1 MQNRNRRRPSPATV
15 ISLLALVFS
24 MAGTATAARVLI
36 TSSSQVKNGTLTSGD
51 IKDAGVSS
59 RDIKDSA
66 VTGAKVKNGSL
77 ESDDFSGAART
88 ALQAAETQA
97 LEVFRKVGP
106 DAQPAGTDFK
116 RVATLDNVPAG
127 TYAISSKT
135 VLTPIE
141 AQGGFFGQGSTLT
154 GRCELDAGGDK
165 DQSVAFLGSPG
176 AIAPSIVH
184 NQITRSFGGSGT
196 ITLSCAVDKAT
207 FRASDTS
214 IIAVRV
220 GRAPRSPVEG

>member
-1 MQNRNRRRPSPATV
+1 MRNRNRRRPSPATV
-15 ISLLALVFS
+15 ISLLALIFS

-36 TSSSQVKNGTLTSGD
+36 TSSSQVKNGTLTSSD
-51 IKDAGVSS
+51 LKDAGVSS
-59 RDIKDSA
+59 RDIKDNA
-66 VTGAKVKNGSL
+66 VTSAKVKNGSL

-97 LEVFRKVGP
+97 LEVFRKTGP
-106 DAQPAGTDFK
+106 DGQPAGTDFK
-116 RVATLDNVPAG
+116 RVATLENVPAG
-127 TYAISSKT
+127 TYAIFAKT

-141 AQGGFFGQGSTLT
+141 AQGGFFGQGATLS

-176 AIAPSIVH
+176 AIAPSVIST
-184 NQITRSFGGSGT
+184 QITRSFGSSGSV
-196 ITLSCAVDKAT
+196 TLSCTVEKAT
-207 FRASDTS
+207 WKASDTS
-214 IIAVRV
+214 IVAIRV